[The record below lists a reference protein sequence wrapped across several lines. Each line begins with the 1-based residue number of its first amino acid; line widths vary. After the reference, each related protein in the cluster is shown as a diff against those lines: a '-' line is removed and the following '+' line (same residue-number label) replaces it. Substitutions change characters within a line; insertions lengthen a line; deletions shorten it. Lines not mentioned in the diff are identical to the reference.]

1 MFDKGLTKIQ
11 EQGANDVKELQE
23 IRDFME
29 KMGVSGRDL
38 WELPSSTQTFPDGAH
53 WRIEISGV
61 ERASTLEAMIDEAN
75 KRGIAVHRVI
85 ATVGGSTYC
94 DLEELRAIAQM
105 GHDEKIEIV
114 TTIGPRKS
122 WDVGS
127 KEMSTHE
134 GSMQGFRLRGS
145 DNISYWI
152 ADMMRNI
159 EAGLRGF
166 LVYDEGVLSVI
177 SRMREEGFI
186 PKETVFKF
194 SVFGGYCSAAGARV
208 IESMGANTMNP
219 SSDVSLPILAS
230 IRKAVNIPL
239 DVYISVVDSFGG
251 MYRIYEAAEIARV
264 ASPCYFKFEPGTSEA
279 DIYKPWISE
288 SWHQEFVREKIK
300 MASIVKEITEKHAPE
315 LKLSGKGPAD
325 LVLPQPK

>member
-1 MFDKGLTKIQ
+1 MAKTLK
-11 EQGANDVKELQE
+11 E

-29 KMGVSGRDL
+29 KMKIPGRDL

-53 WRIEISGV
+53 WRIEIAGV
-61 ERASTLEAMIDEAN
+61 ERPSTMEALIDEAR
-75 KRGIAVHRVI
+75 KRDITIHRVI

-94 DLEELRAIAQM
+94 TSEELKTMAQM
-105 GHDEKIEIV
+105 ARDEKIEV
-114 TTIGPRKS
+114 VMTIGPRKA

-127 KEMSTHE
+127 KELSTHE

-145 DNISYWI
+145 DSISYWL

-159 EAGLRGF
+159 EAGFRGF
-166 LVYDEGVLSVI
+166 LVYDEGVLSIVNK
-177 SRMREEGFI
+177 MREDGFI

-219 SSDVSLPILAS
+219 LSDVSLPILAS
-230 IRKAVNIPL
+230 IRKTVNMPL
-239 DVYISVVDSFGG
+239 DIYIIVVDSFGG
-251 MYRIYEAAEIARV
+251 MFRAYEAPEIARV

-279 DIYKPWISE
+279 DIYKPWVTE
-288 SWHQEFVREKIK
+288 SWHQEFIRQKVK
-300 MASIVKEITEKHAPE
+300 MASIVKEIVEKHAPQ
-315 LKLSGKGPAD
+315 LKLSKKGPSD
-325 LVLPQPK
+325 LVLPKP